1 MQKERKRRRGGDAW
15 ITHRT
20 CNNISCMH
28 IMEMQVDISTTQHRY
43 AHDANIWWGHSATM
57 DDKRDMTK
65 QRQEKQRQTKQTQK
79 ETHKEENHL
88 E

>member
-1 MQKERKRRRGGDAW
+1 MHGGGDVR

-20 CNNISCMH
+20 CNKVSC
-28 IMEMQVDISTTQHRY
+28 INNMEKQVDISTTQHRY

-57 DDKRDMTK
+57 DDKINMTK
-65 QRQEKQRQTKQTQK
+65 QRQDNAKTNKTNPN
-79 ETHKEENHL
+79 ETRKEENHL